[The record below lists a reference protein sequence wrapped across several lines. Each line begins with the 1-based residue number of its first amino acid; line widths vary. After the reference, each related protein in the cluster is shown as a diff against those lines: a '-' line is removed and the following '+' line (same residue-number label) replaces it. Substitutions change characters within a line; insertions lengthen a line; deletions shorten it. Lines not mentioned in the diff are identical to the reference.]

1 MNEKVFYMISE
12 DCFERKE
19 FLGSIVDEELRYLAA
34 AFSMNPDFSL
44 AKLKE
49 NLLENLQLGEEY
61 LKGVVEDNFL
71 IQKYRDLISYTEGA
85 EIFMLAS
92 VLEREKQNIA
102 DHSIL
107 EEDKNYQKLEEKY
120 YELLLQSEEKYRR
133 FQSSQVVR

>member
-1 MNEKVFYMISE
+1 M
-12 DCFERKE
+12 
-19 FLGSIVDEELRYLAA
+19 
-34 AFSMNPDFSL
+34 
-44 AKLKE
+44 
-49 NLLENLQLGEEY
+49 
-61 LKGVVEDNFL
+61 